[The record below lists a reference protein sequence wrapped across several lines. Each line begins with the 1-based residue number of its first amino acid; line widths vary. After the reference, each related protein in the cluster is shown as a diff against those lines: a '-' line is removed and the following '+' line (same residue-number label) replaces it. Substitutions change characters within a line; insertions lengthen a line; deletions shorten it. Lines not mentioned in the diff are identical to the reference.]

1 MAEAA
6 GHRDQLFEAKL
17 DSGVGF
23 DAADIH
29 PDSETVKNEQHRSAL
44 GLNNRAI
51 TKKPY
56 LGKMVLRFYLRDIAG
71 LATLIS
77 LLLIELL
84 EYNDFFN

>member
-1 MAEAA
+1 MSNT
-6 GHRDQLFEAKL
+6 DQPS
-17 DSGVGF
+17 DSTT
-23 DAADIH
+23 
-29 PDSETVKNEQHRSAL
+29 ELKQ
-44 GLNNRAI
+44 
-51 TKKPY
+51 KKPY